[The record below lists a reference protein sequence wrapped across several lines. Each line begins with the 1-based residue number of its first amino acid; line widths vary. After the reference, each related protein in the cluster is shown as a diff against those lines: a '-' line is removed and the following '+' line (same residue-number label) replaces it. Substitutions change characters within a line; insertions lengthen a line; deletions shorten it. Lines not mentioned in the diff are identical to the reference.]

1 MDVLVVE
8 TQMLRLVLENVC
20 VRLLMRIRELEELL
34 TVNVPITVLIL
45 EVGIANVIMDI
56 LTQILIQLC
65 LIVSNVL

>member
-56 LTQILIQLC
+56 LTQILTQLC